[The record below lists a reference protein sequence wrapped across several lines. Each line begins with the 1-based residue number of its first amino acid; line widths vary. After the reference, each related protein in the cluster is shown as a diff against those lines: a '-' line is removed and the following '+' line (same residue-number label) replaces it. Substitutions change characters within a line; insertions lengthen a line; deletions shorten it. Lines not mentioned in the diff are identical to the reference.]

1 LNCQRDRK
9 NGNQGATMNNQDWV
23 MRDCEYCRGTGNVY
37 GNSRLRC
44 PECHGA
50 GEYEVMVES
59 EDGEG
64 DDE

>member
-1 LNCQRDRK
+1 
-9 NGNQGATMNNQDWV
+9 MNNQDWV